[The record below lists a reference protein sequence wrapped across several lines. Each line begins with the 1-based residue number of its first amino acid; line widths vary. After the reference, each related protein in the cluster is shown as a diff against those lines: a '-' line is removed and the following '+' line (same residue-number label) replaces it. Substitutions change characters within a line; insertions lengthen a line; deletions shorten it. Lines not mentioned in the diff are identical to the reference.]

1 MHWPAVE
8 HARMN
13 TFKQIGAVTSIGL
26 STLPQRLGSSFV
38 IVIGIAGVVGVLL
51 SVLAMATGF
60 QKTLSS
66 TGKDDRALV
75 LRGGSNS
82 ELASTISRENTLT
95 ILDAPGVRRNAE
107 GKPIGSA
114 EAIVIVDLPKKS
126 NDASSN
132 VSMRGVGPFGL
143 QARPEI
149 HLVQGR
155 MFSPGLREI
164 IVGLAAQRQFKGLEL
179 GQKLE
184 LRGSEWTIVGA
195 FESGGDSHESELIAD
210 AESVLSA
217 YRRNLFQSVFVQLDS
232 VAAFDGFKKA
242 LTSDP
247 QLSVDVK
254 REREYYADQSQGLSK
269 VLSFVAYVVGGI
281 MAVGALFGAL
291 NTMYSAVSTRSQE
304 IATLR
309 AIGFGN
315 FPVVVSVMVE
325 ALALSLVG
333 ALIGSALSWI
343 FFNGNAISTLGAN
356 FTQVVFK
363 LTVTPE
369 LIVLGIIWACV
380 IGVIGGLF
388 PAVRAA
394 RLPVAAALRAS

>member
-1 MHWPAVE
+1 
-8 HARMN
+8 MN
-13 TFKQIGAVTSIGL
+13 TFKQIGAVTSISF
-26 STLPQRLGSSFV
+26 STLPQRFGTSLV
-38 IVIGIAGVVGVLL
+38 IVIGIAGVVAVLL

-66 TGKDDRALV
+66 TGRDDRALV

-95 ILDAPGVRRNAE
+95 ILDGPGVRRNAE
-107 GKPIGSA
+107 GKAVGSA
-114 EAIVIVDLPKKS
+114 EAVVIVDLPKKS

-149 HLVQGR
+149 HVVEGR

-164 IVGLAAQRQFKGLEL
+164 IVGRGAQKQFKGLDI

-184 LRGSEWTIVGA
+184 LRGTDWTIVGV

-210 AESVLSA
+210 GETVLSA
-217 YRRNLFQSVFVQLDS
+217 YRRNLFQSVFVQLES
-232 VAAFDGFKKA
+232 AAAFDAYNKA

-315 FPVVVSVMVE
+315 TPVVISVMLE
-325 ALALSLVG
+325 ALVLSLIG
-333 ALIGSALSWI
+333 ALIGSALAWI

-363 LTVTPE
+363 LTVTPA

-380 IGVIGGLF
+380 IGTIGGLF
-388 PAVRAA
+388 PAIRAA
-394 RLPVAAALRAS
+394 RLPVAAALRAT

>member
-1 MHWPAVE
+1 
-8 HARMN
+8 MN
-13 TFKQIGAVTSIGL
+13 TLKQIRAVTSIGF
-26 STLPQRLGSSFV
+26 STLPQRLGTSLV

-66 TGKDDRALV
+66 TGKEDRALV
-75 LRGGSNS
+75 LRGGSDS

-107 GKPIGSA
+107 GKAIGSA

-126 NDASSN
+126 NDAGSN
-132 VSMRGVGPFGL
+132 VSMRGVGPLGL

-149 HLVQGR
+149 HVVEGR

-164 IVGLAAQRQFKGLEL
+164 IVGRGAQKQFKGLEL
-179 GQKLE
+179 GAKLE
-184 LRGSEWTIVGA
+184 LRGSEWTIVGV

-210 AESVLSA
+210 GESVLSA

-232 VAAFDGFKKA
+232 AAAFDAYKKA
-242 LTSDP
+242 LTGDP

-254 REREYYADQSQGLSK
+254 REREYYADQSKGLSR

-325 ALALSLVG
+325 ALVLSLVG
-333 ALIGSALSWI
+333 ALIGSALAWV

-363 LTVTPE
+363 LTVTPQ

>member
-1 MHWPAVE
+1 
-8 HARMN
+8 MN
-13 TFKQIGAVTSIGL
+13 TFKQIGAVTSISF
-26 STLPQRLGSSFV
+26 STLPQRFGTSLV
-38 IVIGIAGVVGVLL
+38 IVIGIAGVVAVLL

-66 TGKDDRALV
+66 TGRDDRALV

-95 ILDAPGVRRNAE
+95 IQDGPGVRRNAE
-107 GKPIGSA
+107 GKAVGSA
-114 EAIVIVDLPKKS
+114 EAVVIVDLPKKS

-149 HLVQGR
+149 HVVEGR

-164 IVGLAAQRQFKGLEL
+164 IVGRGAQKQFKGLDI

-184 LRGSEWTIVGA
+184 LRGTDWTIVGV

-210 AESVLSA
+210 GETVLSA
-217 YRRNLFQSVFVQLDS
+217 YRRNLFQSVFVQLES
-232 VAAFDGFKKA
+232 AAAFDAYKKA

-315 FPVVVSVMVE
+315 TPVVISVMLE
-325 ALALSLVG
+325 ALVLSLIG
-333 ALIGSALSWI
+333 ALIGSALAWI

-363 LTVTPE
+363 LTVTPA

-380 IGVIGGLF
+380 IGIIGGLF
-388 PAVRAA
+388 PAIRAA
-394 RLPVAAALRAS
+394 RLPVAAALRAT

>member
-1 MHWPAVE
+1 
-8 HARMN
+8 MN
-13 TFKQIGAVTSIGL
+13 TLKQIGAVTSISL
-26 STLPQRLGSSFV
+26 SSLPQRIGTSLV
-38 IVIGIAGVVGVLL
+38 IVIGIAGVVAVLL

-66 TGKDDRALV
+66 TGRDDRALV
-75 LRGGSNS
+75 LRGGSDS
-82 ELASTISRENTLT
+82 ELASTISRENSLT
-95 ILDAPGVRRNAE
+95 ILDEAGVRRDAE
-107 GKPIGSA
+107 GKSIGSA
-114 EAIVIVDLPKKS
+114 EAVVIVDLPKKS
-126 NDASSN
+126 NDSGSN
-132 VSMRGVGPFGL
+132 VSMRGIGPQGL
-143 QARPEI
+143 ATRPEI
-149 HLVQGR
+149 RVVQGR
-155 MFSPGLREI
+155 VFSPGLREI
-164 IVGLAAQRQFKGLEL
+164 IVGRGAQQQFKGLEL

-184 LRGSEWTIVGA
+184 LRGSDWTIVGV
-195 FESGGDSHESELIAD
+195 FESGGDSHESELLAD
-210 AESVLSA
+210 GETVLSA
-217 YRRNLFQSVFVQLDS
+217 YRRNLYQSVFVQLES
-232 VAAFDGFKKA
+232 AAAFETFKKA
-242 LTSDP
+242 LTSNP

-254 REREYYADQSQGLSK
+254 REREYYADQSKGLSK

-315 FPVVVSVMVE
+315 TPVVVSVMLE
-325 ALALSLVG
+325 ALLLALLG
-333 ALIGSALSWI
+333 ALIGSALAWG
-343 FFNGNAISTLGAN
+343 FFNGHAISTLGAN

-369 LIVLGIIWACV
+369 LVVLGIIWACV

-388 PAVRAA
+388 PAIRAA